1 MPEDIVTVS
10 TNCQRVCIHILLT
23 KTTAIETQCY
33 NNSTVNHTNII
44 KVQLACITYVTFTVS
59 MYHLCNI
66 YS

>member
-23 KTTAIETQCY
+23 KTTAIETQSY
-33 NNSTVNHTNII
+33 NNLTVNHTNI
-44 KVQLACITYVTFTVS
+44 KVQLACITYITFTVS
-59 MYHLCNI
+59 MYRLCNI